1 MKKFG
6 WVGSRRVPP
15 PLLLIREKENYL
27 TDRHYNICFSFRNV
41 TIRLPFRGIHVK
53 KRFLSP
59 ADFHSLYE
67 CFLDAFSDY
76 QINLQ
81 MTEEQFEQRV
91 QRDGV
96 ELELSA
102 GAFDGERMIGFY
114 MNGRGMWHGQE
125 TAYDAGTG
133 VVLDH
138 RRRGVA
144 IELFDFMVPRLKER
158 GIEQYLLEVL
168 TSNERAVALYRKLGF
183 EEIRTLAGVR
193 MNEGM
198 KNVAEVEGVS
208 IRHMDEP
215 DWDVFCAYWDGEPS
229 WQNSMDAVER
239 IRNHC
244 EIVGAFVDA
253 KCVGYGIVFKP
264 SGILMQLAVAQEF
277 RRRGIG
283 RSILGSLS
291 GDKILK
297 TNNVDEKLKG
307 TLEFY
312 KACGFEVVL
321 RQFEMIRTL

>member
-1 MKKFG
+1 
-6 WVGSRRVPP
+6 
-15 PLLLIREKENYL
+15 
-27 TDRHYNICFSFRNV
+27 
-41 TIRLPFRGIHVK
+41 VK
-53 KRFLSP
+53 KRFLTE
-59 ADFHSLYE
+59 ADFHQLYE

-76 QINLQ
+76 QISLQ

-168 TSNERAVALYRKLGF
+168 TGNERAVKLYRKLGF
-183 EEIRTLAGVR
+183 EEVRTLVGVR
-193 MNEGM
+193 SNEAM
-198 KNVAEVEGVS
+198 KTLAHVEGVT
-208 IRHMDEP
+208 IRHMEEP

-229 WQNSMDAVER
+229 WQNSKDAVER
-239 IRNHC
+239 IRNQC
-244 EIVGAFVDA
+244 EIAGAFA
-253 KCVGYGIVFKP
+253 GEKCVGYGIVFKP

-283 RSILGSLS
+283 RRLLASLS

-297 TNNVDEKLKG
+297 TNNVDEELKG

-321 RQFEMIRTL
+321 RQFEMMRTL

>member
-1 MKKFG
+1 MY
-6 WVGSRRVPP
+6 R
-15 PLLLIREKENYL
+15 LL
-27 TDRHYNICFSFRNV
+27 TA
-41 TIRLPFRGIHVK
+41 
-53 KRFLSP
+53 
-59 ADFHSLYE
+59 ADFHPLYE
-67 CFLDAFSDY
+67 CFFEAFSDY

-91 QRDGV
+91 KRDGV

-102 GAFDGERMIGFY
+102 GAFDGERLIGFY
-114 MNGRGMWHGQE
+114 MNGRGIWHDQV

-133 VVLDH
+133 VVPDH

-144 IELFDFMVPRLKER
+144 IELFDFMVLRLKER

-183 EEIRTLAGVR
+183 EETRTLVGVR
-193 MNEGM
+193 SNEFM
-198 KNVAEVEGVS
+198 KTLADVEGIS
-208 IRHMDEP
+208 IRQMDEP

-239 IRNHC
+239 IRNQC
-244 EIVGAFVDA
+244 EIVGAFVDE

-264 SGILMQLAVAQEF
+264 SGILMQLAVAQQF

-283 RSILGSLS
+283 RRLLAALS

-312 KACGFEVVL
+312 NACGFEIVL
-321 RQFEMIRTL
+321 RQFEMMRSL

>member
-1 MKKFG
+1 MY
-6 WVGSRRVPP
+6 R
-15 PLLLIREKENYL
+15 LL
-27 TDRHYNICFSFRNV
+27 T
-41 TIRLPFRGIHVK
+41 T
-53 KRFLSP
+53 

-67 CFLDAFSDY
+67 CFLEAFSDY
-76 QINLQ
+76 QISLQ

-91 QRDGV
+91 KRDGV

-102 GAFDGERMIGFY
+102 GAFDNKRMIGFY
-114 MNGRGMWHGQE
+114 MNGRGMWHGQA

-133 VVLDH
+133 VVPDY

-144 IELFDFMVPRLKER
+144 IDLFEFIAPRLKER
-158 GIEQYLLEVL
+158 AIKQYLLEVI

-183 EEIRTLAGVR
+183 EETRTLAALR
-193 MNEGM
+193 SNEAVKTAGD
-198 KNVAEVEGVS
+198 VEGVS
-208 IRHMDEP
+208 IRQMDEP
-215 DWDVFCAYWDGEPS
+215 DWGVFCAYWDGEPS

-239 IRNHC
+239 VRNQC
-244 EIVGAFVDA
+244 EILGAFVDE

-283 RSILGSLS
+283 RRLLASLS

-297 TNNVDEKLKG
+297 TNNVDEELKG

-312 KACGFEVVL
+312 KACGFEIVL
-321 RQFEMIRTL
+321 RQFEMMRTL

>member
-15 PLLLIREKENYL
+15 PLLLIREKKNYL
-27 TDRHYNICFSFRNV
+27 TDRHYNICFLFRNV

-53 KRFLSP
+53 KRFLSA

-91 QRDGV
+91 KRDGV

-114 MNGRGMWHGQE
+114 MNGRGMWQGKLS
-125 TAYDAGTG
+125 AYDAGTG
-133 VVLDH
+133 VVPDH

-144 IELFDFMVPRLKER
+144 VELFDFIVPRLKER
-158 GIEQYLLEVL
+158 GIKQYLLEVL

-183 EEIRTLAGVR
+183 EEIRTLVGVR

-198 KNVAEVEGVS
+198 KPVADVEGVS
-208 IRHMDEP
+208 IRQMDEP
-215 DWDVFCAYWDGEPS
+215 DWDVFCTYWEAEPS
-229 WQNSMDAVER
+229 WQNSADAVER
-239 IRNHC
+239 IRSQC
-244 EIVGAFVDA
+244 EIVGAFIDD

-283 RSILGSLS
+283 RSILASLS

-297 TNNVDEKLKG
+297 TNNVDENLKG

-312 KACGFEVVL
+312 KACGFEIVL
-321 RQFEMIRTL
+321 RQFEMMRSL

>member
-1 MKKFG
+1 M
-6 WVGSRRVPP
+6 
-15 PLLLIREKENYL
+15 
-27 TDRHYNICFSFRNV
+27 
-41 TIRLPFRGIHVK
+41 K
-53 KRFLSP
+53 KRFLTA
-59 ADFHSLYE
+59 ADFHQLYE

-76 QINLQ
+76 QISLQ

-168 TSNERAVALYRKLGF
+168 TGNERAVKLYRKLGF
-183 EEIRTLAGVR
+183 EEVRTLVGVR
-193 MNEGM
+193 SNEAM
-198 KNVAEVEGVS
+198 KTLAHVEGVT
-208 IRHMDEP
+208 IRHMEEP

-229 WQNSMDAVER
+229 WQNSKDAVER
-239 IRNHC
+239 IRNQC
-244 EIVGAFVDA
+244 EIAGAFA
-253 KCVGYGIVFKP
+253 GEKCVGYGIVFKP

-283 RSILGSLS
+283 RRLLASLS

-297 TNNVDEKLKG
+297 TNNVDEELKG

-321 RQFEMIRTL
+321 RQFEMMRTL